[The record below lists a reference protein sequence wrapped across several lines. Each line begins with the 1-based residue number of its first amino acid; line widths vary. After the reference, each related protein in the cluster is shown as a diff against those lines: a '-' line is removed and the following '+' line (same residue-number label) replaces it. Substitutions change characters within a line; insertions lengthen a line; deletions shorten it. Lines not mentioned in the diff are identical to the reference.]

1 MIPMLKSTSNRPLWR
16 LNRREQ
22 TVAVVC
28 LAFLLM
34 GAWLPGRIAVAT
46 SASLDHR
53 VFFLVP
59 VPSKVALGD
68 YLVFRHSDLS
78 QVQHGLRQD
87 NEQMIK
93 KVGCLPGGLLTA
105 DAERNFTCNS
115 TVLGKAL
122 DADSKGRQLPQFMF
136 NGPVPAGKLFM
147 AGTHPRSYDSRYF
160 GFIDANEILYKAL
173 PLW

>member
-1 MIPMLKSTSNRPLWR
+1 MTLMPKSTSNRPLWR

-22 TVAVVC
+22 TVAIVC

-53 VFFLVP
+53 VFFLMP
-59 VPSKVALGD
+59 AASKVELGD
-68 YLVFRHSDLS
+68 YLVFRHRDLS
-78 QVQHGLRQD
+78 HVQHGLRQD

-122 DADSKGRQLPQFMF
+122 DADSKGRQLPQFIVQRS
-136 NGPVPAGKLFM
+136 GPGGQAVHGR
-147 AGTHPRSYDSRYF
+147 HPSPQ
-160 GFIDANEILYKAL
+160 L
-173 PLW
+173 